1 MKRRVVKVGGSLFS
15 LDRMGDKLVH
25 WLEANNDM
33 QNILV
38 VGGGCVADLVRQ
50 NSDRLSDEASHML
63 ACGAMRMT
71 ANLVSHVIGQKFPCS
86 KIDEL
91 QSLAL
96 QNFVFDSHDWI
107 LAQTDVPR
115 NWDFTSDSIAAR
127 LATVLKV
134 DELVLL
140 KSRMGEL
147 DEPGFVDACFA
158 TESRSLKSVRVCTL
172 FE

>member
-1 MKRRVVKVGGSLFS
+1 MKRGVVKVGGSLFS

-107 LAQTDVPR
+107 LAQTNVPR
-115 NWDFTSDSIAAR
+115 SWDFTSDSIAAR